1 MLKILRL
8 EYLFNRKQILIVLAI
23 FTAYFAYMAYQIP
36 SPRVFLVTTSL
47 MIGLSIPF
55 TVLGREDKFKTA
67 SLVCSLPIKRAT
79 VVVGKYVATWVAI
92 VLGLIYALV
101 LAAVLPFAKVSVGS
115 ILTLK
120 SLLISLLLMSVM
132 FAVILPFT
140 IRFGFVGIIILL
152 VGLQFLGVIALV
164 LAQAMKGANNPM
176 RVLFRTAE
184 SGLKGLLYH
193 EATSGFFLA
202 LLAAI
207 MAVNVVSLLIST
219 ALYARRSL

>member
-8 EYLFNRKQILIVLAI
+8 EYLFNRKPLLIVLAI
-23 FTAYFAYMAYQIP
+23 FTAYFAYMAYQFP
-36 SPRVFLVTTSL
+36 SPRVFLVITSL

-55 TVLGREDKFKTA
+55 TILGREDKFKTA
-67 SLVCSLPIKRAT
+67 SLVCSLPVNRAT
-79 VVVGKYVATWVAI
+79 VVVGKYVATWGAI
-92 VLGLIYALV
+92 ILGLVYALV
-101 LAAVLPFAKVSVGS
+101 LAAVLPFAKISVGS

-120 SLLISLLLMSVM
+120 SLLVSLLLMSVM

-140 IRFGFVGIIILL
+140 IRFGFVGIIVLL
-152 VGLQFLGVIALV
+152 VGFQFLGVIALF
-164 LAQAMKGANNPM
+164 LAQIGKGANNPM

-184 SGLKGLLYH
+184 GGLRGLLYH
-193 EATSGFFLA
+193 ESTPGFLLA

-207 MAVNVVSLLIST
+207 LAVNAVSLLIST